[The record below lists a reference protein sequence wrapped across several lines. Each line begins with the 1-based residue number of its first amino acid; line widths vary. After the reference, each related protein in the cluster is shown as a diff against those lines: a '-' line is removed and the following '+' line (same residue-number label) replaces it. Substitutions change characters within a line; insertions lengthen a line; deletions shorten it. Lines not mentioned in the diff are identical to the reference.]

1 MKAISIKPHFAHQ
14 ILCGTKRTE
23 YRTWQTKHRGDLLIC
38 SSAAPK
44 EKGTISGHAL
54 IVCRLAAVEPLSKRE
69 LKQIGIDEQPEKPI
83 YGWRLTDFRTIKPFP
98 VKGKLN
104 LFNVDDNLIE
114 YIDEEHM
121 TGKEL
126 DETFNRYFKPLF
138 D

>member
-14 ILCGTKRTE
+14 ILCGTKTTE

-104 LFNVDDNLIE
+104 LFNVDDKLIE

-126 DETFNRYFKPLF
+126 DATFNRYFKPLF

>member
-14 ILCGTKRTE
+14 ILCGTKTTE

-126 DETFNRYFKPLF
+126 DEAFNRYFMPLF

>member
-14 ILCGTKRTE
+14 ILCGTKTTE

-104 LFNVDDNLIE
+104 LFNVDDKLIE

-126 DETFNRYFKPLF
+126 DEAFNRHFKPLF

>member
-14 ILCGTKRTE
+14 ILCGTKTTE

-104 LFNVDDNLIE
+104 LFNVDDKLIE

>member
-14 ILCGTKRTE
+14 ILCGTKTTE

-54 IVCRLAAVEPLSKRE
+54 IVCRLAVVEPLSKRE

-104 LFNVDDNLIE
+104 LFNVDDKLIE

>member
-14 ILCGTKRTE
+14 ILCGTKTTE

-38 SSAAPK
+38 SSASPK

-104 LFNVDDNLIE
+104 LFNVDDKLIE

>member
-14 ILCGTKRTE
+14 ILCGTKTTE
-23 YRTWQTKHRGDLLIC
+23 YITWQTKHRGDLLIC

-104 LFNVDDNLIE
+104 LFNVDDKLIE

>member
-104 LFNVDDNLIE
+104 LFNVDDKLIE

>member
-14 ILCGTKRTE
+14 ILCGTKKTE

-83 YGWRLTDFRTIKPFP
+83 YGWRLTDYRTIKPFP

>member
-14 ILCGTKRTE
+14 ILCGTKTTE

-104 LFNVDDNLIE
+104 LFNVDDKLIE

-121 TGKEL
+121 TGKAL

>member
-1 MKAISIKPHFAHQ
+1 MKALSIKPHFAHQ
-14 ILCGTKRTE
+14 ILCGTKTTE

-83 YGWRLTDFRTIKPFP
+83 YGWRLTDYRTIKPFP

>member
-14 ILCGTKRTE
+14 ILCGTKTTE

-38 SSAAPK
+38 SSAAQK

>member
-14 ILCGTKRTE
+14 ILCGTKTTE

-126 DETFNRYFKPLF
+126 DETFNRCFKPLF

>member
-14 ILCGTKRTE
+14 ILCGTKTTE

-54 IVCRLAAVEPLSKRE
+54 IVCRLAAIEPLDKRE

-83 YGWRLTDFRTIKPFP
+83 YGWRLTNFRTIKPFP

-104 LFNVDDNLIE
+104 LFNVDDNFIE

-126 DETFNRYFKPLF
+126 DEAFNRYFKPLF

>member
-83 YGWRLTDFRTIKPFP
+83 YGWRLTDYRTIKPFP

>member
-14 ILCGTKRTE
+14 ILCGTKKTE

-104 LFNVDDNLIE
+104 LFNVDDKLIE

>member
-14 ILCGTKRTE
+14 ILCGTKTTE

-83 YGWRLTDFRTIKPFP
+83 YGWRLTDFRVIKPFP

>member
-14 ILCGTKRTE
+14 ILCGTKTTE

-121 TGKEL
+121 TCKEL
-126 DETFNRYFKPLF
+126 DETFNRYFIPLF
-138 D
+138 E

>member
-14 ILCGTKRTE
+14 ILCGTKTTE

-54 IVCRLAAVEPLSKRE
+54 IVCHLAAVEPLSKRE

>member
-14 ILCGTKRTE
+14 ILCGTKTTE

-54 IVCRLAAVEPLSKRE
+54 IVCRLATVEPLSKRE

-104 LFNVDDNLIE
+104 LFNVDDKLIE

>member
-14 ILCGTKRTE
+14 ILCGIKTTE
-23 YRTWQTKHRGDLLIC
+23 YRTWQTKYRGNLLIC

-54 IVCRLAAVEPLSKRE
+54 IVCRLNDIEPLSKRE
-69 LKQIGIDEQPEKPI
+69 LREIGVDENPDKPI
-83 YGWRLTDFRTIKPFP
+83 YGWRLTDFKTIKPFP

-104 LFNVDDNLIE
+104 LYEVDDNLIE
-114 YIDEEHM
+114 YIDDEQM
-121 TGKEL
+121 TSKEL
-126 DETFNRYFKPLF
+126 DEVFNKYFKPLF

>member
-83 YGWRLTDFRTIKPFP
+83 YGWRITDFRTIKPFP

-104 LFNVDDNLIE
+104 LFNVDDKLIE

>member
-14 ILCGTKRTE
+14 ILCGIKTTE

-104 LFNVDDNLIE
+104 LFNVDDKLIE

>member
-14 ILCGTKRTE
+14 ILCGTKTTE

-38 SSAAPK
+38 SNAAPK

-104 LFNVDDNLIE
+104 LFNVDDKLIE

>member
-1 MKAISIKPHFAHQ
+1 MQ
-14 ILCGTKRTE
+14 QR
-23 YRTWQTKHRGDLLIC
+23 
-38 SSAAPK
+38 SAERERHNQRSRPNC
-44 EKGTISGHAL
+44 L
-54 IVCRLAAVEPLSKRE
+54 PLAAVEPLSKRE

>member
-14 ILCGTKRTE
+14 ILCGTKKTE